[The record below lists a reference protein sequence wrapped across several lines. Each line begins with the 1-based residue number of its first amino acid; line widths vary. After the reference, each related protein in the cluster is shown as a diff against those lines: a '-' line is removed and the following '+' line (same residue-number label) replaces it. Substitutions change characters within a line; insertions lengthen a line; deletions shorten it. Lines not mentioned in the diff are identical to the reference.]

1 MSDTLKRFLL
11 WIAIVAVLYAIS
23 QAVEVADLDGPRRP
37 LPSEAPAWSNAKQG
51 TPPVGHSP
59 PQPSVDVIVQESH
72 LQGDSIGTAFHVAP
86 RTWITAS
93 HVIDNC
99 GKAYVRVQGAWRAV
113 ERTSRHPTADVAV
126 IVTAGAESAPRIG
139 ITDRL
144 PVLDQEGFHF
154 GFPQGVP
161 SSLYT
166 RFIGMAR
173 IRPGK
178 PGTPVERGWIW
189 AEQER
194 SPATSGTLGGISGGP
209 QVDRTGAVQGITIL
223 HSERS
228 GRVTTAPIQRAED
241 LLADKV
247 SPVAAGGTS
256 IDRIDY
262 FRHGNQVR
270 GSGAVALVFCSM
282 SGRTRPRS

>member
-11 WIAIVAVLYAIS
+11 WMAIVAVLYVIS
-23 QAVEVADLDGPRRP
+23 QAVEVADLGGPRRP
-37 LPSEAPAWSNAKQG
+37 LPPEAPAWSNARPG
-51 TPPVGHSP
+51 TPPVGQSP
-59 PQPSVDVIVQESH
+59 PQPSVDVLVQESR

-86 RTWITAS
+86 RTWITAG

-99 GKAYVRVQGAWRAV
+99 SKAYVRVQGTWRAI
-113 ERTSRHPTADVAV
+113 ERASRHPTADVAT
-126 IVTAGAESAPRIG
+126 IVTAGAENAPRIG

-173 IRPGK
+173 IRQGK

-194 SPATSGTLGGISGGP
+194 SPTTRGTLGGISGGP
-209 QVDRTGAVQGITIL
+209 QVDRTGAAQGITIL

-247 SPVAAGGTS
+247 SPVASGGTS
-256 IDRIDY
+256 IDPIDY

-270 GSGAVALVFCSM
+270 ESGAVALVFCSIN
-282 SGRTRPRS
+282 GRTRPRS